1 VQKIKARSLLCD
13 WAVKEVGIGMADLL
27 KGLQLLL
34 SGARLSLKRG
44 KKIGKENGYELAK
57 N

>member
-1 VQKIKARSLLCD
+1 
-13 WAVKEVGIGMADLL
+13 MADQL

-34 SGARLSLKRG
+34 SGARLSVKRG
-44 KKIGKENGYELAK
+44 KKIGKENGYEPAK